1 MSLRTSSSRRSV
13 LLWRILVGLIFVL
26 VAFTLD
32 DAVQATVQPT
42 LNNRSAETLAD
53 GWEKSVAHALSH
65 YGDWPYLLL
74 AGGVA
79 LGITFLLRRYRASRI
94 VALIL
99 AAGML
104 TGFTCTIIRSMVGR
118 TRPLSHHPQGFYG
131 PWFDSHWIVG
141 KYEFGAF
148 PSGHTATAMGLAA
161 AIWLFNRRLGVLCG
175 LVAVAIAWSRIVLG
189 CHHFSDVVAATVWA
203 FIVAPVL
210 VLLLDPW
217 SGRLWRKWFGHWERS
232 HSEPEV
238 SPMSPPIMASE
249 KMRLS

>member
-1 MSLRTSSSRRSV
+1 MTLRTFSRRRTV
-13 LLWRILVGLIFVL
+13 LLWRILVGLIFIL
-26 VAFTLD
+26 IAFTLD
-32 DAVQATVQPT
+32 DVVQATVQPT
-42 LNNRSAETLAD
+42 SKNRSAETLAD
-53 GWEKSVAHALSH
+53 GWEKNAAHILSRF
-65 YGDWPYLLL
+65 GDWPYLLL

-99 AAGML
+99 IAGML
-104 TGFTCTIIRSMVGR
+104 TGFTCTIIRSTVGR
-118 TRPLSHHPQGFYG
+118 TRPLSHHAQGFYG
-131 PWFDSHWIVG
+131 PWFDSHWIMG

-161 AIWLFNRRLGVLCG
+161 AVWMFNRRLGVLCG

-203 FIVAPVL
+203 FLVAPAF

-217 SGRLWRKWFGHWERS
+217 SCRLWRKWFGHWKNPSSLTED
-232 HSEPEV
+232 
-238 SPMSPPIMASE
+238 SPLSPPLVAS
-249 KMRLS
+249 KKLGLS